1 MQVENNPADK
11 HIARAKEKPLGWFE
25 DLYRD
30 AARNA
35 DLIPWADDEANPNL
49 RSWAKTASGQEVLG
63 SAKTALVVGCGLG
76 DDAEFISRFVPEVT
90 AFDISETA
98 IAWAKERF
106 ANTKVKY
113 MTANLFELA
122 TSCDFVF
129 ESYTIQ
135 ALPLDMRSRAV
146 ARLPEFMNPGGRLLL
161 VARGRENEQPL
172 ADHPP
177 WPLSRADLSPLD
189 AVLQTETFEDYVEG
203 TDPGI
208 RRFRILYKKP

>member
-1 MQVENNPADK
+1 
-11 HIARAKEKPLGWFE
+11 
-25 DLYRD
+25 
-30 AARNA
+30 
-35 DLIPWADDEANPNL
+35 
-49 RSWAKTASGQEVLG
+49 
-63 SAKTALVVGCGLG
+63 
-76 DDAEFISRFVPEVT
+76 
-90 AFDISETA
+90 
-98 IAWAKERF
+98 
-106 ANTKVKY
+106 

-177 WPLSRADLSPLD
+177 WPLSKADLSPLD